1 MIIVLKNANF
11 SQSNIGTLSSWRI
24 SRSLGAGAT
33 YDGPISVDKGA
44 ALSATINITDGYEL
58 GTAGIT
64 ITMGGIVL
72 NGAVSGP
79 LSAKDTGV
87 DYTISIASV
96 TGNVLIKVP
105 TVNTSTGEEEEPEEP
120 DTPVT
125 NAVVN
130 LNLTDSSSGILY
142 NIGTG
147 GSAYSATLNTPKTG
161 DSYSTNANGLTL
173 VNHAYASVPYGFK
186 ASDNFTIF
194 VKGSIPVKSDKR
206 YQRLMRTDTD
216 APSVYYGGTSYNYN
230 VGAKLAGVAN
240 TSGIVHV
247 DGAIFKG
254 VGGSPL
260 NTCYVN
266 EDYLSITDTHRYVW
280 VGNGTKIYYYIDGVL
295 VGSQDQKDLET
306 SASIGLG
313 DNDTNTEYYGTNT
326 VVNAFHIYDYAMT
339 AEEVAALV

>member
-1 MIIVLKNANF
+1 MIIVLKNADF

-24 SRSLGAGAT
+24 TRSLGAGAT
-33 YDGPISVDKGA
+33 YEGPTSVDKDAALNATVTLAEGYEIGA
-44 ALSATINITDGYEL
+44 AGVTVAMGGTVLSGAHSISGNV
-58 GTAGIT
+58 IT
-64 ITMGGIVL
+64 ITI
-72 NGAVSGP
+72 
-79 LSAKDTGV
+79 AK
-87 DYTISIASV
+87 V

-105 TVNTSTGEEEEPEEP
+105 TINTAGGDEPDVPVEP
-120 DTPVT
+120 DTPITPVIE
-125 NAVVN
+125 AVVN
-130 LNLTDSSSGILY
+130 LNLTDSSTGILY
-142 NIGTG
+142 NTGTG
-147 GSAYSATLNTPKTG
+147 GSAYNATLATPKSG
-161 DSYSTNANGLTL
+161 DSYSSDSNGLTL

-194 VKGSIPVKSDKR
+194 VKGSIPVKSKNK
-206 YQRLMRTDTD
+206 YQRLMRTDID

-266 EDYLSITDTHRYVW
+266 DDYLSITDTHRYVW

-295 VGSQDQKDLET
+295 VGSQNQKDLKT

-313 DNDTNTEYYGTNT
+313 DNDTSTDYYGTNT